1 MIEIYNEKTIQQ
13 NFYTSKLLNRNI
25 EHHLHSFWE
34 ITYCID
40 GEITHWVNDQ
50 PIKTHALSEILLIKP
65 KDTHRITKDED
76 SLNTSPTFH
85 RDIYVTPEKMKR
97 CCDFLSPTLYKELLK
112 KDFIILDGKQEYLET
127 WEHSLKVFKNYS
139 TYLKNDI
146 EVLEKIHTS
155 VVFQILSIY
164 FKKFL
169 QKTTYPAWINSFFT
183 KLKSESCLC
192 QSVEAITKEF
202 NYSHA
207 YLCRE
212 FKKHTGKTMVQCL
225 NESRIIY
232 STLLLLDPKVSILE
246 IAMRLNYSSQSAYC
260 NAFKEIYNMSPKEW
274 QKVQLNS

>member
-1 MIEIYNEKTIQQ
+1 M
-13 NFYTSKLLNRNI
+13 
-25 EHHLHSFWE
+25 
-34 ITYCID
+34 
-40 GEITHWVNDQ
+40 
-50 PIKTHALSEILLIKP
+50 
-65 KDTHRITKDED
+65 
-76 SLNTSPTFH
+76 
-85 RDIYVTPEKMKR
+85 
-97 CCDFLSPTLYKELLK
+97 
-112 KDFIILDGKQEYLET
+112 
-127 WEHSLKVFKNYS
+127 
-139 TYLKNDI
+139 

-169 QKTTYPAWINSFFT
+169 QKNTYPAWINSFFT
-183 KLKSESCLC
+183 KLKSEAYLC
-192 QSVEAITKEF
+192 QSVESITKEF

-232 STLLLLDPKVSILE
+232 STLLLLDPKISILE

-260 NAFKEIYNMSPKEW
+260 NAFKDIYNMSPREW

>member
-1 MIEIYNEKTIQQ
+1 MIEIYDEKTIQQ

-25 EHHLHSFWE
+25 EQHFHSFWE
-34 ITYCID
+34 ITYCVD
-40 GEITHWVNDQ
+40 GEITHWVNDK
-50 PIKTHALSEILLIKP
+50 PIKTNAFTEILLIKP
-65 KDTHRITKDED
+65 KDTHRITKEED
-76 SLNTSPTFH
+76 SANPSPTFH

-97 CCDFLSPTLYKELLK
+97 CCNFLSPSLYRELLQQ
-112 KDFIILDGKQEYLET
+112 DMIILDGKQEHLET
-127 WEHSLKVFKNYS
+127 WEQSLKLFKHHG
-139 TYLKNDI
+139 TYLKSDI

-155 VVFQILSIY
+155 IVFQVLSIY
-164 FKKFL
+164 FKKLL

-183 KLKSESCLC
+183 KLKSETYLC

-212 FKKHTGKTMVQCL
+212 FKKHTGKTMVQYL

-232 STLLLLDPKVSILE
+232 STLLLLDPTISILE

-260 NAFKEIYNMSPKEW
+260 NAFKNIYNMSPREW